1 MAGDAK
7 NIQMNEF
14 RVWHLHF
21 FRNDFNDLNVNANYG
36 DAVDS
41 ACPLSLET
49 QRRDD
54 TVLFC
59 VAHVR

>member
-21 FRNDFNDLNVNANYG
+21 NSWQLLKISLNLKLALLIKCCLYKKSVYSVNTASQKQEFRN
-36 DAVDS
+36 
-41 ACPLSLET
+41 
-49 QRRDD
+49 Q
-54 TVLFC
+54 
-59 VAHVR
+59 

>member
-21 FRNDFNDLNVNANYG
+21 FRNDFGKRGCGVRKISKNYIER
-36 DAVDS
+36 VWES
-41 ACPLSLET
+41 
-49 QRRDD
+49 
-54 TVLFC
+54 VF
-59 VAHVR
+59 V